1 VKPFV
6 GDSVPPTVF
15 LPSAQTKFS
24 LILGYDVWFPTHV
37 LVRTSGDPLAMAAT
51 VDKTIRSTDS
61 SIPVGHLLSMEQILS
76 RSLAT
81 QRFMMAVVAVF
92 AVLALALASVGIY
105 GLIAS
110 SVSQRT
116 HELGIRMAL
125 GANAVSVLGMV
136 LREGT
141 RLAALGTAIGIAG
154 AFALGRAIAG
164 ALFGVQPGD
173 WRIMAGASIC
183 LLVVAFFACYLPAR
197 RATKVDPMVALRYE

>member
-1 VKPFV
+1 
-6 GDSVPPTVF
+6 
-15 LPSAQTKFS
+15 
-24 LILGYDVWFPTHV
+24 
-37 LVRTSGDPLAMAAT
+37 
-51 VDKTIRSTDS
+51 
-61 SIPVGHLLSMEQILS
+61 VGHLLSMQQILS

-81 QRFMMAVVAVF
+81 QRFMMTVVVVF

-105 GLIAS
+105 GLIAF

-125 GANAVSVLGMV
+125 GADATSVLGMV

-154 AFALGRAIAG
+154 AFAVGRAIAS

-183 LLVVAFFACYLPAR
+183 LLVVAFLACLLPAR

>member
-1 VKPFV
+1 MKPFV

-15 LPSAQTKFS
+15 LSSAQTKFS
-24 LILGYDVWFPTHV
+24 LILGYDVWFPTHI
-37 LVRTSGDPLAMAAT
+37 LVRTAGDPLALAAT

-81 QRFMMAVVAVF
+81 QRFMMTVVAVF

-105 GLIAS
+105 GLIAF

-116 HELGIRMAL
+116 RELGIRMAL
-125 GANAVSVLGMV
+125 GADATSVLGMV

-154 AFALGRAIAG
+154 AFTLGRAIAG
-164 ALFGVQPGD
+164 ALFGAQPGD
-173 WRIMAGASIC
+173 GPILA
-183 LLVVAFFACYLPAR
+183 VA
-197 RATKVDPMVALRYE
+197 

>member
-1 VKPFV
+1 
-6 GDSVPPTVF
+6 
-15 LPSAQTKFS
+15 
-24 LILGYDVWFPTHV
+24 
-37 LVRTSGDPLAMAAT
+37 
-51 VDKTIRSTDS
+51 
-61 SIPVGHLLSMEQILS
+61 MEQILS

-81 QRFMMAVVAVF
+81 QRFMMTVVAAF

-105 GLIAS
+105 GLIAF

-125 GANAVSVLGMV
+125 GADATSVLGMV

-154 AFALGRAIAG
+154 AIAS
-164 ALFGVQPGD
+164 ALFGVQSGD

-183 LLVVAFFACYLPAR
+183 LLVVAFLACFLPAR